1 VSNLKRLLTEALE
14 RGSSIER
21 GMGSPSIVAIEVMG
35 EAIGSLGG
43 GGIGTSIGPLA
54 KKCLDEAFGFS
65 VGSGSI
71 GLSAQV
77 SKLEGLADVSEA
89 VRDVAGAV
97 VRHDGLDSNALA
109 LEPGHGAFQEGDRG
123 GGSLIGQDLG
133 ISQTGSVID
142 GNVDELPSDAADTSR
157 AVTVDAMA
165 DAADPTQLLDVDVD
179 ELSGVFSLVAHDGF
193 FGIEVFESGD
203 PVAGQDPVDR
213 RGGESDS
220 SCDLGGGIA
229 SSAQPENL
237 LHPLR
242 MGCGGHAV
250 RSRAAI
256 DQRRLPGLPI
266 PFLPLRSSLA
276 TQSGRL
282 GGAGQRHPGLNPSHQ
297 QQSTGRATSG
307 ILVKLHLGS
316 SGGLMALDTSSLT
329 DLDPDGQL
337 TYVNNVL
344 RNHS

>member
-1 VSNLKRLLTEALE
+1 MR
-14 RGSSIER
+14 
-21 GMGSPSIVAIEVMG
+21 SPSIVAIEVGG
-35 EAIGSLGG
+35 ESMGSLDGG
-43 GGIGTSIGPLA
+43 GVGTPVGPLA
-54 KKCLDEAFGFS
+54 KKCLDEAFSFS
-65 VGSGSI
+65 VGFGSV
-71 GLSAQV
+71 GAGAQV
-77 SKLEGLADVSEA
+77 SQLEALADLSEA

-97 VRHDGLDSNALA
+97 VGHDGLDRNAVA

-133 ISQTGSVID
+133 ISQTRSVID
-142 GNVDELPSDAADTSR
+142 GDVKELPSDASDTSG
-157 AVTVDAMA
+157 AVSVDAMA
-165 DAADPTQLLDVDVD
+165 DAADPTQFLDVDVD
-179 ELSGVFSLVAHDGF
+179 ELSRVFSLVAHDGF

-237 LHPLR
+237 LHPL
-242 MGCGGHAV
+242 GVSFAGHV
-250 RSRAAI
+250 VGSRAAI
-256 DQRRLPGLPI
+256 DQRRLAGLPI
-266 PFLPLRSSLA
+266 PPSPLRSSLA
-276 TQSGRL
+276 TQAGRL
-282 GGAGQRHPGLNPSHQ
+282 GGAGQRHPGLNPLHQ

-316 SGGLMALDTSSLT
+316 SGGLTALDTSSLT